1 MKEIG
6 RYHQINMLEAVESYS
21 LALFSRVLGFEPEQI
36 RDIIEG
42 VKHEMVDRSIHL
54 YTKFIYVY
62 GQKDE

>member
-1 MKEIG
+1 
-6 RYHQINMLEAVESYS
+6 MLEAVESYS

>member
-1 MKEIG
+1 
-6 RYHQINMLEAVESYS
+6 MLEAVESYS

-42 VKHEMVDRSIHL
+42 VKHEMVDRSIDL
-54 YTKFIYVY
+54 YTQFIYVY